1 MKGVLG
7 VAEGLYRLLLT
18 IMAIVLFCVV
28 GASVF
33 TRYFLNSSLGWADE
47 LSRFTFIWISFLGAA
62 YAYAY
67 DEHLGLDFVVDRIRP
82 ARLQLFVRLF
92 GDISIGAV
100 ILVITIYGWTVADSA
115 TNLSPALYIPMK
127 WVYMI
132 VPATGA
138 FMAVLNLAKIA
149 GRVMALFGH
158 DAGAGRHPADGT
170 EGNG

>member
-1 MKGVLG
+1 MTPLLR
-7 VAEGLYRLLLT
+7 VAERGYRLLLT
-18 IMAIVLFCVV
+18 VMAIILFLVV

-33 TRYFLNSSLGWADE
+33 TRYCLNSSLGWADE
-47 LSRFTFIWISFLGAA
+47 LSRFIFIWISFLGAA

-67 DEHLGLDFVVDRIRP
+67 DEHLGLDFVVERIRP
-82 ARLQLFVRLF
+82 AKLQTLVRLF

-100 ILVITIYGWTVADSA
+100 LLVITIYGWTVADSA

-138 FMAVLNLAKIA
+138 FMVVLNVVKIF
-149 GRVMALFGH
+149 GRLSALFRT
-158 DAGAGRHPADGT
+158 DLPAEGT
-170 EGNG
+170 GGNG